1 MEERDREF
9 ERFKDVKFKISFIL
23 GGKKLL
29 LGKVIKLKEGD
40 LIELDKKI
48 DDYLEVRLN
57 GQPFGIGELIVVNEK
72 LSLRLVD
79 LV

>member
-1 MEERDREF
+1 MEEKNREF
-9 ERFKDVKFKISFIL
+9 ERFKDVKLRISLIL
-23 GGKKLL
+23 GGKTLPFSR
-29 LGKVIKLKEGD
+29 VIRLKEGD
-40 LIELDKKI
+40 LIELDRKI
-48 DDYLEVRLN
+48 DDYLEVQLN